1 MPCRSNRLEGNVS
14 NYGVRNSILLVCQ
27 YIVYNGRS
35 VLENYSF
42 LPENTQSN
50 WEVGV
55 VVHAYSPSIWEAE
68 AGRFTS
74 LEPELHRD

>member
-14 NYGVRNSILLVCQ
+14 NYGVGNSILLVCQ

-42 LPENTQSN
+42 LPENMQSN

-55 VVHAYSPSIWEAE
+55 VAHACSPSTWEAE

-74 LEPELHRD
+74 LKPELHCV